1 MPRDPP
7 ASAIMLCSM
16 TLDQT
21 SHTTVLED
29 ESQNLQ
35 RGTGKGSRK
44 RKGKAKVKF
53 SPTESKSFP
62 QFSRPPEKIQRRI
75 FEHSICHDTSI
86 SPALALDSRK
96 VNGWQVN
103 GSVNPSPNL
112 S

>member
-1 MPRDPP
+1 
-7 ASAIMLCSM
+7 M

-35 RGTGKGSRK
+35 RGTRKGSWK

-62 QFSRPPEKIQRRI
+62 QFSRLPEKIQRRI
-75 FEHSICHDTSI
+75 FEHSVCHDI
-86 SPALALDSRK
+86 FIGPALALVSRK

-112 S
+112 SYSITAGSGH